1 MRSLPG
7 GRMRSLVRSYDMK
20 VVLAS
25 KNPHKLVEISKITE
39 KFGFELVLESD
50 VGVDIDVEETGST
63 FEENSFLKADAV
75 MKATGLPALADDSG
89 IAVDAL
95 NGAPGIYSARYGF
108 DESLDDWGRLQL
120 LLKNTENVP
129 DGQRQAKFVCVITFV
144 TPEGQ
149 VIQSRGEIHGELLR
163 APVGE
168 NGFGYDPIFYYPP
181 LGKSTAEMSPEEKN
195 RVSHRANAL
204 KGFYEKLKEAGYADK

>member
-1 MRSLPG
+1 
-7 GRMRSLVRSYDMK
+7 MK

-25 KNPHKLVEISKITE
+25 KNRHKLEEISRITE
-39 KFGFELVLESD
+39 KFDMELILQSEL
-50 VGVDIDVEETGST
+50 GVDIDVEETGTT

-95 NGAPGIYSARYGF
+95 NGEPGVYSARYGF
-108 DESLDDWGRLQL
+108 DDSLDDWGRLEL

-129 DGQRQAKFVCVITFV
+129 DGQRQAQFVCVITMV
-144 TPEGQ
+144 TPDGRT
-149 VIQSRGEIHGELLR
+149 IQARGEIHGELTR
-163 APVGE
+163 EPRGE

-181 LGKSTAEMSPEEKN
+181 LGMTTAELSPEVKN
-195 RVSHRANAL
+195 SVSHRGNAL
-204 KGFYEKLKEAGYADK
+204 KIFYEKLKEAGYADK

>member
-1 MRSLPG
+1 
-7 GRMRSLVRSYDMK
+7 MK

-39 KFGFELVLESD
+39 KFGFELVLQSEL
-50 VGVDIDVEETGST
+50 GVDIDVEETGST
-63 FEENSFLKADAV
+63 FEENSYLKAEAV

-95 NGAPGIYSARYGF
+95 NGEPGIYSARYGF

-120 LLKNTENVP
+120 LLKNTKNVP
-129 DGQRQAKFVCVITFV
+129 DGQRQAKFVCVITMV

-149 VIQSRGEIHGELLR
+149 CIQARGEIHGELLR
-163 APVGE
+163 APAGE

-181 LGKSTAEMSPEEKN
+181 MGMTTAEMAPEEKN

-204 KGFYEKLKEAGYADK
+204 KVFYEKLKEAGYADK

>member
-1 MRSLPG
+1 
-7 GRMRSLVRSYDMK
+7 MK

-39 KFGFELVLESD
+39 KFGFELILQSD
-50 VGVDIDVEETGST
+50 LGVDIDVEETGTT
-63 FEENSFLKADAV
+63 FEENSFIKAEAV

-95 NGAPGIYSARYGF
+95 NGEPGIYSARYGF
-108 DESLDDWGRLQL
+108 DDTLDDWGRLLL
-120 LLKNTENVP
+120 LLKNTEHVP
-129 DGQRQAKFVCVITFV
+129 DGQRQAQFVCVISFV
-144 TPEGQ
+144 TPDGQ
-149 VIQSRGEIHGELLR
+149 VIQARGEIHGELLR
-163 APVGE
+163 SARGE

-181 LGKSTAEMSPEEKN
+181 MGLSTAEMSPEDKN

-204 KGFYEKLKEAGYADK
+204 RVFYEKLKEAGYADK

>member
-1 MRSLPG
+1 
-7 GRMRSLVRSYDMK
+7 MK

-25 KNPHKLVEISKITE
+25 KNKHKLIEISEITE
-39 KFGFELVLESD
+39 QFGFELVMESEL
-50 VGVDIDVEETGST
+50 GLDIDVEETGSS

-95 NGAPGIYSARYGF
+95 NGEPGIYSARYGF
-108 DESLDDWGRLQL
+108 DDSLDDWGRLKL
-120 LLKNTENVP
+120 LLKNTEQVP
-129 DGQRQAKFVCVITFV
+129 DGKRQAQFVCVITMV
-144 TPEGQ
+144 TPDGN
-149 VIQSRGEIHGELLR
+149 VIQARGEIHGELLR
-163 APVGE
+163 EPRGE

-181 LGKSTAEMSPEEKN
+181 LGMTTAQMSAEDKN

-204 KGFYEKLKEAGYADK
+204 RAFYEKLKEAGYADK